1 MKKENTCLLISAT
14 NIQNHFIRDDLRKY
28 LSRKFTNVYFVGDR
42 KFSNSQHEILWEN
55 ALSRSNLF
63 FEVILFYRLLIIFL
77 KYRPSNVISF
87 SPKVNIYVGIISFVL
102 NIKHIPVVSGFGKYH
117 NKFNKNSFI
126 KFLFKYSLYFV
137 NCIIVMNKDNERVLK
152 KLFPVKKIFLIPSEG
167 YSGRNYYSIKEFSK
181 NNIFYIS
188 RIIKE
193 KGIFNMLNAF
203 IFLQKK
209 YPYISLDIAGEVA
222 LNEKDLIKFNKLI
235 SNKNIIFHG
244 EISEDYKYELFEKV
258 KIFAFPSVYGEG
270 LPRVLLEAQI
280 FKCLTITTDFSG
292 CADAISPSMK
302 RFICSETLE
311 STIESLEKAIL
322 LEDKL
327 ILNSLTEEAH
337 NWVIEHHNIPTILD
351 NYSKIFSS
359 TNFIK

>member
-42 KFSNSQHEILWEN
+42 KFSNSQHEILWKN

-63 FEVILFYRLLIIFL
+63 FEIILFYRLLIIFL

-87 SPKVNIYVGIISFVL
+87 SPKVNIYVGLISLIF
-102 NIKHIPVVSGFGKYH
+102 NIKHIPVVSGLGKYH
-117 NKFNKNSFI
+117 NNFKKNSII
-126 KFLFKYSLYFV
+126 KFLFKFSLYLV
-137 NCIIVMNKDNERVLK
+137 NCIVVMNKDNEKTLK
-152 KLFPVKKIFLIPSEG
+152 TLFPAKKIFLIPSEG
-167 YSGRNYYSIKEFSK
+167 YSGKNFYSNKTFSK
-181 NNIFYIS
+181 NNVFYIS
-188 RIIKE
+188 RIIRE
-193 KGIFNMLNAF
+193 KGIFNMLRAF

-209 YPYISLDIAGEVA
+209 YPDIFLDLAGEVA

-235 SNKNIIFHG
+235 SNKNITFHG
-244 EISEDYKYELFEKV
+244 EISEDAKYKLFEKV
-258 KIFAFPSVYGEG
+258 KIFAFPSLYGEG

-280 FKCLTITTDFSG
+280 FKCLTLTTNFPG
-292 CADAISPSMK
+292 CEDAISPVMK
-302 RFICSETLE
+302 RFLCSDTLK

-327 ILNSLTEEAH
+327 ILNSITEEAH
-337 NWVIEHHNIPTILD
+337 NWVNEHHNIPNII
-351 NYSKIFSS
+351 NKYSKIFSS
-359 TNFIK
+359 TNFI